1 MENLQTEL
9 IASLTPTVLMALIG
23 ALIGGLLG
31 VRDRFK
37 EYGFYLTLLLV
48 ISSVMIGGAIVDYL
62 AREYHLKSLLL
73 SWVIG
78 LGFGIF
84 GSMAV
89 DMLRLASPSLADK
102 LVNGMGNEAVE
113 SAIDMVRRRRVVIQD
128 PSPTA
133 PKPEDTVIFEHEP
146 PLEEKNTTVSK
157 KPIDSNQIE

>member
-48 ISSVMIGGAIVDYL
+48 ISSVMIGGAVVDYL

-146 PLEEKNTTVSK
+146 PLEEKNTVVSK
-157 KPIDSNQIE
+157 KPIDTNQIE

>member
-1 MENLQTEL
+1 MENLQIEL
-9 IASLTPTVLMALIG
+9 IASLTPQVLMALVG

-48 ISSVMIGGAIVDYL
+48 ISSVMIGGAVVDYL

-89 DMLRLASPSLADK
+89 DMLRLTSPSLAEK

-113 SAIDMVRRRRVVIQD
+113 TAIDMVKRKRVVIQD
-128 PSPTA
+128 SSQVD
-133 PKPEDTVIFEHEP
+133 PKPEDTVVFEHEP
-146 PLEEKNTTVSK
+146 SSDEKSNVTIK
-157 KPIDSNQIE
+157 KPVDSQEIE

>member
-48 ISSVMIGGAIVDYL
+48 ISSVMIGGAVVDYL

-133 PKPEDTVIFEHEP
+133 PKPEDTVVFEHEP
-146 PLEEKNTTVSK
+146 PTEEKNTVVSK
-157 KPIDSNQIE
+157 KPIDTNQIE